1 MAIFGDFG
9 STDSASQIRTGLTA
23 MLVLSLECLL
33 EGLVTEAPIRA
44 WLFHAVV
51 VGLVLWTLIDPSDVL
66 IRSSSA
72 FGLVAVGNE
81 GLMVAEAGAPIRYLF
96 PSAVLFGAAA
106 WVLQR
111 SIAVS
116 SKISHEVTY
125 EDPLFDSLQSDQQL
139 ISARSD
145 DSRQVWAL
153 VLSYGGVA
161 LVAIGIFFAPWARV
175 SAIFGIIQEEVDL
188 FELGASW
195 DGVGSSGGL
204 TRLAATSV
212 AALSLFALVVTAVG
226 AFGQLIP
233 GYSVSRKIRLAG
245 QILVGV
251 VVAVQIVTLAGIAS
265 SSTGFQV
272 GSGGWITPAGFL
284 ATGIAQYLDNKS

>member
-139 ISARSD
+139 ISAFS
-145 DSRQVWAL
+145 SRHGPECQQFL
-153 VLSYGGVA
+153 ESSKKKSTYLNSERHGTESG
-161 LVAIGIFFAPWARV
+161 PRV
-175 SAIFGIIQEEVDL
+175 VSP
-188 FELGASW
+188 
-195 DGVGSSGGL
+195 GSP
-204 TRLAATSV
+204 RRQ
-212 AALSLFALVVTAVG
+212 SLH
-226 AFGQLIP
+226 
-233 GYSVSRKIRLAG
+233 S
-245 QILVGV
+245 
-251 VVAVQIVTLAGIAS
+251 AS
-265 SSTGFQV
+265 S
-272 GSGGWITPAGFL
+272 P
-284 ATGIAQYLDNKS
+284 